1 MLVLMRWKEID
12 LTVLAEVPG
21 QYPITVV
28 PEAIRPT
35 GAVPPITVPIR
46 VRHLGHLPT
55 EVRALLLPGPPVEP
69 IEVLAQHD
77 LQVEL
82 IEVIPVVLQQ
92 DRPVAT

>member
-1 MLVLMRWKEID
+1 MRWKEID
-12 LTVLAEVPG
+12 LIVPAEVLG
-21 QYPITVV
+21 QYLITVV

-35 GAVPPITVPIR
+35 GAAPPITAPIR
-46 VRHLGHLPT
+46 VRHPGLLPI
-55 EVRALLLPGPPVEP
+55 EVRAALLPGRPVEP

-82 IEVIPVVLQQ
+82 IEVILVVLQQ

>member
-21 QYPITVV
+21 QYLIIIV

-35 GAVPPITVPIR
+35 GAVPPITAPIR
-46 VRHLGHLPT
+46 VRHLGPLLI
-55 EVRALLLPGPPVEP
+55 EVRAALLPGRPVEP

-82 IEVIPVVLQQ
+82 IEVILVVLQQ